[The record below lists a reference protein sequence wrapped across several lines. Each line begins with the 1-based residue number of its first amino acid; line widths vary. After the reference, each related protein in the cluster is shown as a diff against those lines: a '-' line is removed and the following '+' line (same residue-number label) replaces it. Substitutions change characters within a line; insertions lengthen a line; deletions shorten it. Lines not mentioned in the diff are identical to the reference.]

1 MEAFMKLIEAQK
13 KFIEQL
19 YFTGIRSE
27 WFLTLMDEKVLR
39 GMFDYDNLIY
49 DVGIYLKDLDQLHSV
64 IVKATGIPW
73 HKLL

>member
-1 MEAFMKLIEAQK
+1 MKLIDTQK
-13 KFIEQL
+13 SFVEQL

-39 GMFDYDNLIY
+39 GMFDYENLIY
-49 DVGIYLKDLDQLHSV
+49 DVGIYLKDLDKLHRV
-64 IVKATGIPW
+64 PVQATGIPW